1 MPRDTS
7 SRAIPGVSLQKRG
20 AAWPSLSAGTP
31 IPTPSHALPRF
42 SAFVR
47 IRVSTV
53 SHCELVSRGMFA
65 RDHVAPTELAQKHS
79 CEYAIRTPAVGAHA
93 GTDVLQSGPSEACRA
108 NVRWA
113 NAPQAGDTGLGMGVP
128 KPRLRTN
135 HPEVRLPGVP
145 TGTRA
150 ERRCLRVRV
159 RPQRLIANEP
169 VSRHRCDMTK

>member
-20 AAWPSLSAGTP
+20 AAWLFMRAGTP

-53 SHCELVSRGMFA
+53 SHCELMSRSIFA
-65 RDHVAPTELAQKHS
+65 RDHVAPTEFAQTHS
-79 CEYAIRTPAVGAHA
+79 CEHGLVRRPWRARGHRCSAERAVGGMPRERQMGKCTA
-93 GTDVLQSGPSEACRA
+93 GWRH
-108 NVRWA
+108 
-113 NAPQAGDTGLGMGVP
+113 GLGMGVP
-128 KPRLRTN
+128 KPRVRTN
-135 HPEVRLPGVP
+135 DPEVRLPGVP

-150 ERRCLRVRV
+150 ERRCLRVRG
-159 RPQRLIANEP
+159 RAQRILANEL
-169 VSRHRCDMTK
+169 VSPQSIF